1 MQQFERAK
9 ALLGDEFFSD
19 VVKKQREMYIQMILN
34 SAEDDVET
42 RERSIVKIRALDE
55 FVATLESISK
65 QGEITKKRL
74 SIF

>member
-65 QGEITKKRL
+65 QGEIVKKRL